1 MHRRLWRPNNDVKAK
16 MSYWKTLLL
25 GLGILV
31 TSGCVSVKY
40 QGLENL
46 VTANPKGWDDAV
58 NGSHYRDGSDDSERM
73 MRSLGRYINELE
85 QKLESE

>member
-1 MHRRLWRPNNDVKAK
+1 M
-16 MSYWKTLLL
+16 
-25 GLGILV
+25 
-31 TSGCVSVKY
+31 SVKY
-40 QGLENL
+40 QGLEDL

-85 QKLESE
+85 QKLESK